1 MDLYFWKINEN
12 KLLELVGIIDTA
24 TSIQW
29 LERYYENGTFEV
41 YIQVNQDILDI
52 VNQSTFISRNDST
65 YVGVIEFIQN
75 EDDIDNGN
83 FLIIQGHFAECLIGR
98 RIIRNIS
105 YYEEIKGATLFY
117 VCDDLLQKN
126 ILNPVLQGEESVSPR
141 KMSCI
146 NTSVINQLK
155 TNHNISTQATF
166 ENNLLDFLIELLKS
180 YNASI
185 RLELNDDNMFNVV
198 IYEGT
203 DRSYNQEENAYV
215 VFSEEFDNLI
225 SSTYSFDSTQEANA
239 LYVGGE
245 DNETASEGRFIDKY
259 ELPVDDGVISDIDR
273 KEVFINAS
281 DLKQNW
287 KDEDTG
293 LEISIGTD
301 EYRELLRARG
311 KENVVYPS
319 EKLDV
324 KVDLSTYI
332 YNQDYFLGDVLT
344 IENKMTHEP
353 VNKRLIG
360 MDIVDDENGHTL
372 EPIFED

>member
-29 LERYYENGTFEV
+29 LERYFENGTFEV
-41 YIQVNQDILDI
+41 YVQVNQDILDI

-75 EDDIDNGN
+75 DDDADNGN

-98 RIIRNIS
+98 RIVRNIS
-105 YYEEIKGATLFY
+105 YYQNTTLFA
-117 VCDDLLQKN
+117 VCNDLLQKN
-126 ILNPVLQGEESVSPR
+126 ILNPVLQSGESVSPR
-141 KMSCI
+141 KMSCL
-146 NTSVINQLK
+146 NTTVKNQLI
-155 TNHNISTQATF
+155 TNPSIETQATF
-166 ENNLLDFLIELLKS
+166 ENNLLDFIIELLKS

-185 RLELNDDNMFNVV
+185 RLELNDDNMFDIV

-203 DRSYNQEENAYV
+203 DRSYAQEANAFV

-225 SSTYSFDSTQEANA
+225 SSTYTFDSTQKTNA

-245 DNETASEGRFIDKY
+245 DNETASEGRFIEKY
-259 ELPVDDGVISDIDR
+259 ELPVGDSVISDIDR
-273 KEVFINAS
+273 IESFVNAS

-287 KDEDTG
+287 EEELADGTKVSYSLT
-293 LEISIGTD
+293 TD
-301 EYRELLRARG
+301 EYRELLKTRG
-311 KENVVYPS
+311 KENVIAPS
-319 EKLDV
+319 EKLDAI
-324 KVDLSTYI
+324 VDLSI
-332 YNQDYFLGDVLT
+332 YEYNKDYFLGDILT
-344 IENKMTHEP
+344 IKNT
-353 VNKRLIG
+353 NKRLIG